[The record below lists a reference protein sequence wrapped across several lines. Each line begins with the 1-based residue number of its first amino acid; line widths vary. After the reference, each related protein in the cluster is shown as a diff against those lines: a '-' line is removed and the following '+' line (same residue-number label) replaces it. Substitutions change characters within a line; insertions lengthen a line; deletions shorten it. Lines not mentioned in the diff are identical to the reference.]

1 MKSCFIAPCQTP
13 FENLCV
19 VESYRYSKLW
29 MASEVTD
36 YGRTQGPGDQFSA
49 LIPAWEVEK
58 KGVFTLE
65 TIGDKLSSHFVFDD
79 QSVIMLILSSS
90 IFSLF

>member
-1 MKSCFIAPCQTP
+1 
-13 FENLCV
+13 
-19 VESYRYSKLW
+19 

-58 KGVFTLE
+58 KGVFFYL
-65 TIGDKLSSHFVFDD
+65 GDPKT
-79 QSVIMLILSSS
+79 S
-90 IFSLF
+90 IRGLFCIFRR

>member
-1 MKSCFIAPCQTP
+1 MS
-13 FENLCV
+13 
-19 VESYRYSKLW
+19 
-29 MASEVTD
+29 SELTD

-65 TIGDKLSSHFVFDD
+65 TIGDELSLRFVFEN
-79 QSVIMLILSSS
+79 QSVIMPILSSS
-90 IFSLF
+90 IFFLF